1 VWDASARPSPKQRVV
16 TAETLR
22 RQRLVAENVRREAD
36 AIAKGWALRPLVTS
50 RPVKRP
56 EPREVRA
63 AEQDE
68 LWAFSATDEGR
79 VINKLL
85 LEFSAPRDQLRLL
98 RAHRNCCRGEPY
110 AHEAWVRLLLE
121 LRQ

>member
-1 VWDASARPSPKQRVV
+1 MSAPPSRKQRAV

-22 RQRLVAENVRREAD
+22 RQQLVAENARREAD
-36 AIAKGWALRPLVTS
+36 AITTGRPLPALVTS

-56 EPREVRA
+56 GPRAVPA
-63 AEQDE
+63 VEQDE
-68 LWAFSATDEGR
+68 FWAFAATDEGR
-79 VINKLL
+79 AINKLL
-85 LEFSAPRDQLRLL
+85 LEFSSPYQQLRLL